1 MIGNAG
7 FLWDSIKTP
16 PFHLDFLNKS
26 THYRSTVF
34 ACVPDTHVLALYHHV
49 YIKRTFVDAIC
60 VRHSAHCVVRVCK
73 TVFG

>member
-7 FLWDSIKTP
+7 FLWDSIKGP
-16 PFHLDFLNKS
+16 PFNLVFVNKS
-26 THYRSTVF
+26 TDYRSTVF
-34 ACVPDTHVLALYHHV
+34 TCVPDTHVLALYHHV
-49 YIKRTFVDAIC
+49 YIKRALVDAIR